1 MNLGKLALPVA
12 PLIFFASVGVALL
25 VSHLV
30 SRAGRGDRA
39 RLESR
44 DAPVF
49 GIVLISLT
57 VARLWFVG
65 SYLPAYQ
72 SNLWSIVDFRDLG
85 FDVRA
90 GLVTGI
96 ALSIVMF
103 VRRPPMR
110 RAIALAVVAGMSCWA
125 IATAAAGNSG
135 EHETLPAVTLL
146 DLDSHMRILS
156 RTNGKPLVVN
166 LWASWCG
173 PCRAEM
179 PMLTAVQRDMPSVDI
194 ALVNQGE
201 TPQTVRAFLET
212 QQLSADSVLLD
223 PALAWAKAS
232 RKRGFPTTL
241 FYGADGT
248 LLAAHL
254 GSFSRATFERAIE
267 NLYPA
272 AITASAH

>member
-1 MNLGKLALPVA
+1 MNLGKLALPVG

-25 VSHLV
+25 VSHLATRNK
-30 SRAGRGDRA
+30 SGQ
-39 RLESR
+39 R
-44 DAPVF
+44 DAPVY
-49 GIVLISLT
+49 GIVLTSLI

-65 SYLPAYQ
+65 SYLPAYR
-72 SNLWSIVDFRDLG
+72 SNWWSIVDFRDLG

-90 GLVTGI
+90 GLITGI
-96 ALSIVMF
+96 VLLIAMVL
-103 VRRPPMR
+103 RRPPMR
-110 RAIALAVVAGMSCWA
+110 RAIALAAVAGVSCWTL
-125 IATAAAGNSG
+125 ATAAAGHAD
-135 EHETLPAVTLL
+135 ERETIPTVALT
-146 DLDSHMRILS
+146 DLDGHARALP
-156 RTNGKPLVVN
+156 RTHGKPLVVN

-201 TPQTVRAFLET
+201 SPQTVRAFLDA

-232 RKRGFPTTL
+232 QTRGFPTTL
-241 FYGADGT
+241 FYAADGT

-254 GSFSRATFERAIE
+254 GPFSRATFERAIE
-267 NLYPA
+267 TLYPA
-272 AITASAH
+272 ALTASVH